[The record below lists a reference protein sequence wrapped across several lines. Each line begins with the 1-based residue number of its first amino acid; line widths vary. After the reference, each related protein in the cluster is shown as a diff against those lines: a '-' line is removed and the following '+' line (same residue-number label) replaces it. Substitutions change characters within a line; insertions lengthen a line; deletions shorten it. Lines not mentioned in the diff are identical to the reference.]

1 VWLCKEEKKGRL
13 IMKKIIFAMAV
24 LAMTVPAYAT
34 VTITCAETDGN
45 CVMVSFV
52 NDDAEMNVRAF
63 ALDIQ
68 LDTADACVCDV
79 NCVNADYTIYPGSIV
94 IDEDGVV
101 TDDGT
106 CLCDDSYP
114 QTLPGLDSNGVT
126 IEMGS
131 LYEMGVDPEPAQSG
145 DLVEICLCGCGPV
158 NVSISENA
166 IRGGVVME
174 DPDVSPTVVITG
186 CSLDLGICVEPTC
199 WDNINQCGGQDDGDG
214 TCDGSVLFD
223 DLAQLKASFFKNKG
237 DVGYNCCADYDQSE
251 QVNFADLAILKANF
265 FNSGYTPATG
275 IQDCPP

>member
-1 VWLCKEEKKGRL
+1 
-13 IMKKIIFAMAV
+13 
-24 LAMTVPAYAT
+24 
-34 VTITCAETDGN
+34 
-45 CVMVSFV
+45 
-52 NDDAEMNVRAF
+52 
-63 ALDIQ
+63 LDIQ

-79 NCVNADYTIYPGSIV
+79 VCPNDNGYTIYPGSIV

-131 LYEMGVDPEPAQSG
+131 LYAEGEDPPAQSG
-145 DLVEICLCGCGPV
+145 TLAEICICGCDPV

-174 DPDVSPTVVITG
+174 DPEATPTVVLNG
-186 CSLDLGICVEPTC
+186 CSVNTLPVCVEPTC
-199 WDNINQCGGQDDGDG
+199 WDNVGQCGGQGLGDG
-214 TCDGSVLFD
+214 TCNGSIDFA
-223 DLAQLKASFFKNKG
+223 DLAQLKGSFFKNKG

-251 QVNFADLAILKANF
+251 SVNFADLAILKANF
-265 FNSGYTPATG
+265 FTSGYTPATG
-275 IQDCPP
+275 LQDCPP